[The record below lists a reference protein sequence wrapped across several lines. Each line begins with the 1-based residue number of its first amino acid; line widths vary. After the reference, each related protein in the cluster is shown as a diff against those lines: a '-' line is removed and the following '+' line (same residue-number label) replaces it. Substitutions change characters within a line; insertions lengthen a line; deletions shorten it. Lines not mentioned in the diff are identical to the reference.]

1 MPLTESPN
9 HLVGWW
15 LTHKSIIR
23 TGPLAMIR
31 HREFDGML
39 VTMRS
44 SGSHW
49 LLWLISMAMCEVYGL
64 EPPAHLND
72 PRLVGL
78 MRDPPAHNN
87 LPRIIRTHS
96 EMPVPLWRMLRHRMR
111 FPKYVMLVRD
121 IRHSLVSYYEK
132 DPPESRP
139 SFSEFLRGKDVFRYD
154 HTLFR
159 HIRFL
164 NSWDRVRQIDPDAV
178 TVVRYEDLQAD
189 PGAHLD
195 RVWRFLGFPD
205 PLSPEANRN
214 AVARSSKDAMARH
227 EDPRERR
234 VVRRGPRTP
243 PEAWF
248 SDADRAYLNAALSR
262 YLRNDYGYDYATW
275 KHPPAPPSAAPDER
289 VPETA
294 QPAQQS

>member
-1 MPLTESPN
+1 
-9 HLVGWW
+9 
-15 LTHKSIIR
+15 
-23 TGPLAMIR
+23 
-31 HREFDGML
+31 ML

-49 LLWLISMAMCEVYGL
+49 LLWLISMAMCEAYDL

-78 MRDPPAHNN
+78 MRDPPARNS

-132 DPPESRP
+132 DPPDTRP
-139 SFSEFLRGKDVFRYD
+139 SFSEFLRGKDVFRHD

-164 NSWDRVRQIDPDAV
+164 NSWSRVRNIDPEAV
-178 TVVRYEDLQAD
+178 IVIRYEDLQAD
-189 PGAHLD
+189 PAAHLD
-195 RVWRFLGFPD
+195 RAWRFLGFPD
-205 PLSPEANRN
+205 PLSPEALRN

-234 VVRRGPRTP
+234 VVRSGPRTP

-248 SDADRAYLNAALSR
+248 SEADRAYLTAALSR
-262 YLRNDYGYDYATW
+262 YLRDDYGYDYSTW
-275 KHPPAPPSAAPDER
+275 SQPPAAQQATRNDSVTGA
-289 VPETA
+289 A
-294 QPAQQS
+294 QPVRQS